1 MHSFRSCF
9 DSHNGF
15 SSYAGSYSPYHGAEL
30 LLDGFACFLG
40 THPGYTLRFIGN
52 GASRSSMEERA
63 RELGIEANIE
73 YLAPVPPSE
82 LLPHLGSA
90 IASLASIRPKT
101 VYEYSLASKA
111 YSSLMAGCPVLFTGA
126 GPTIGLIAR
135 ANEAGVRA
143 GAISDY
149 DAVSIADALASL
161 AEDRI
166 TPSERKALSKW
177 SEQEHSLK
185 TVAHRVLNILT
196 EVSGKKR

>member
-1 MHSFRSCF
+1 
-9 DSHNGF
+9 
-15 SSYAGSYSPYHGAEL
+15 
-30 LLDGFACFLG
+30 
-40 THPGYTLRFIGN
+40 
-52 GASRSSMEERA
+52 
-63 RELGIEANIE
+63 
-73 YLAPVPPSE
+73 
-82 LLPHLGSA
+82 
-90 IASLASIRPKT
+90 
-101 VYEYSLASKA
+101 
-111 YSSLMAGCPVLFTGA
+111 MAGCPVLFTGA